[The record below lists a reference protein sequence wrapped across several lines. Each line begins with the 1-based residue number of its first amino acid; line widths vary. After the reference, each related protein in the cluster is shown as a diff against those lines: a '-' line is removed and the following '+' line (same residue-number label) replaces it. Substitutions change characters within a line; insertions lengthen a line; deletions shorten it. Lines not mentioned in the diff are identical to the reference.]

1 MTMYGQ
7 VGIGTENPN
16 PSAILDL
23 EANNK
28 GILIP
33 RVALTGLTDNTTISE
48 GNVESI
54 LVYNT
59 TVSSE
64 LKKGYYY
71 WSGTQWEMLANQSY
85 QNWNCQG
92 NSNTNPVSHFMGT
105 TDNKELWFRT
115 NNINRLR
122 IGLET
127 ANSSFNTVH
136 ARFYQILPTPE
147 QFQELVMKLMF
158 KVVVLAVMFSE
169 LKILCIS
176 GVDQA

>member
-1 MTMYGQ
+1 MYAYFKGMLQPNSKRIGFCFLLGFLIFPFHMTMYGQ

-71 WSGTQWEMLANQSY
+71 WSGTCLLYTSR
-85 QNWNCQG
+85 C
-92 NSNTNPVSHFMGT
+92 V
-105 TDNKELWFRT
+105 
-115 NNINRLR
+115 
-122 IGLET
+122 
-127 ANSSFNTVH
+127 
-136 ARFYQILPTPE
+136 
-147 QFQELVMKLMF
+147 
-158 KVVVLAVMFSE
+158 
-169 LKILCIS
+169 
-176 GVDQA
+176 